1 MEKRPEIDRWIISLL
16 NTLIQDVDSALE
28 DYEPTKAARAINEFV
43 NDNLSNWY
51 VRLNRKRFW
60 GGEMTDD
67 KLAAFQTL
75 YTCLETV
82 ALLIAPIAPFYADQL
97 YLDLTS
103 VIKGDNA
110 TSVHLADFPTADE
123 SLIDKRLEKN
133 MKTAQTITS
142 MVLALRRNVNI
153 KVRQPLTSIMIPVV
167 DDGQRQAVEPSP
179 T

>member
-1 MEKRPEIDRWIISLL
+1 M
-16 NTLIQDVDSALE
+16 
-28 DYEPTKAARAINEFV
+28 
-43 NDNLSNWY
+43 
-51 VRLNRKRFW
+51 RLNRKRFW

-123 SLIDKRLEKN
+123 SLIDKRLEK
-133 MKTAQTITS
+133 T
-142 MVLALRRNVNI
+142 
-153 KVRQPLTSIMIPVV
+153 
-167 DDGQRQAVEPSP
+167 
-179 T
+179 